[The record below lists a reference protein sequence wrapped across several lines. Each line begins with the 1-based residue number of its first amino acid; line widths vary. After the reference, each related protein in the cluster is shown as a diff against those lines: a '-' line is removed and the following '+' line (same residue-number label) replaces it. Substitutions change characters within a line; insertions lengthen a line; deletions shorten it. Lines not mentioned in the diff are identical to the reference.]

1 MVMTMVIVVRVA
13 TSTHDEDGGDDDD
26 DDDDDNGDDDDAN
39 AACFEG
45 HAFLGC
51 YFMLYFS
58 RWSLVLVLCR
68 HYVS

>member
-1 MVMTMVIVVRVA
+1 MVVRVA

-51 YFMLYFS
+51 
-58 RWSLVLVLCR
+58 
-68 HYVS
+68 